1 LGSIGE
7 APARILIEHQTTAD
21 MADGQPLPPLIENGR
36 PWHLVRRTDGYSLW
50 RRFQLFWDEPHQR
63 APR

>member
-1 LGSIGE
+1 M
-7 APARILIEHQTTAD
+7 ILIEHQTTAD

-50 RRFQLFWDEPHQR
+50 RRFLFWDETQSHQR